1 MKEYERKFLLK
12 QLPEGLTESK
22 HIQQGYLM
30 FDGNKHL
37 RIRVI
42 NHKKAVLTYKTVNSA
57 IDRDEYEYEI
67 PLEHGIE
74 LMLSTNIK
82 LQKKRY
88 SFASGKNHVDIDIY
102 PDGTAVVEI
111 EYESELLN
119 LPDYCGEEITGS
131 RKYSNI
137 EIAKNGSAWD
147 NG

>member
-12 QLPEGLTESK
+12 QLPEGLDEPK

-42 NHKKAVLTYKTVNSA
+42 NHNNAVLTYKTVNSA

-67 PLEHGIE
+67 PLEQGVE
-74 LMLSTNIK
+74 LMLSTSIK

-88 SFASGKNHVDIDIY
+88 SFAYGNDHVDIDVY
-102 PDGTAVVEI
+102 PNGTAVVEI
-111 EYESELLN
+111 EYQHELLS
-119 LPDYCGEEITGS
+119 LPDFCGVEITGL
-131 RKYSNI
+131 REYSNI

-147 NG
+147 IV